1 MVLPDLF
8 CSGLGEPMAE
18 CSLQRVCVN
27 WGAGRSKGAGEE
39 EGIKCFYSE
48 WIGKDTA
55 EPLAALLLIPFPSPA
70 C

>member
-48 WIGKDTA
+48 WIGKKIQQR
-55 EPLAALLLIPFPSPA
+55 P
-70 C
+70 